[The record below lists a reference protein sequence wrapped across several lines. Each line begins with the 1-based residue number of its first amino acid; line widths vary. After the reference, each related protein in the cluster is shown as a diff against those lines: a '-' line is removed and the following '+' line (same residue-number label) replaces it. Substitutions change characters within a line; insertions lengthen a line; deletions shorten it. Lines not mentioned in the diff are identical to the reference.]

1 MKRARSQWLMILT
14 ATSLLFLFLLLTLT
28 LAGHGKYSS
37 SAAADFYYEQ
47 REFTTLDRNFGDTT
61 EGTDNENENSH
72 RLGIPKLPRFAYL
85 ISGSKGDG
93 PQLRR
98 LLQAVYHPRNYYLLH
113 LDLEASDAERLEL
126 AKYVKSES
134 AIRKFRNAMVIG
146 NADLVTAKGP
156 TMTAATLHAIAIL
169 LKRAKDWDWFINLG
183 ASDYPL
189 MSQDGFYYLGHSDLL
204 HIFSFLPRDLNF
216 LEHTSNIGWKESVKL
231 FNLNLFVLSSSVGL
245 GFYGLFINQRARP
258 IIIDPGLYHSKKSA
272 VFWAKERRS
281 IPASFKLYMGT
292 TLLHLSI
299 AYTFTSPRPCVKRE
313 PCALGSTWVVLT
325 KSFLEFCVWGWD
337 NLPRTLL
344 MYYTNFLSSP
354 EGYFHTVA
362 CNHKDYQNTT
372 VNHNLH
378 YIRWD
383 SPPKANPINLTL
395 EHYNDMVQSGAPFAG
410 TFSRDDPVLNK
421 IDKELL
427 RRPSG
432 HFTPGGW
439 CLGNLGENPC
449 LVYGN
454 SNAVKPTVVSKRL
467 EKLIVNLLDS
477 ENFRPKQCK

>member
-1 MKRARSQWLMILT
+1 MKRAHAQWLMILT
-14 ATSLLFLFLLLTLT
+14 ATSLLFLIVLLTVTLT
-28 LAGHGKYSS
+28 GHGKYSS
-37 SAAADFYYEQ
+37 GASDFYYEQ
-47 REFTTLDRNFGDTT
+47 RQFTTLDRNFGDTA
-61 EGTDNENENSH
+61 ENNDGDSN
-72 RLGIPKLPRFAYL
+72 RLGLPKLPRFAYF
-85 ISGSKGDG
+85 ISGSRGDV

-98 LLQAVYHPRNYYLLH
+98 LLQALYHPRNYYLLH

-126 AKYVKSES
+126 AKFVKSE
-134 AIRKFRNAMVIG
+134 ALIREFRNAMVIG

-156 TMTAATLHAIAIL
+156 TMIASTLHAIAIL
-169 LKRAKDWDWFINLG
+169 LKRAKDWDWFINLS

-189 MSQDGFYYLGHSDLL
+189 MSQDELL
-204 HIFSFLPRDLNF
+204 HIFSFLPRELNF
-216 LEHTSNIGWKESVKL
+216 LEHTSNIGWKE
-231 FNLNLFVLSSSVGL
+231 
-245 GFYGLFINQRARP
+245 NQRARP
-258 IIIDPGLYHSKKSA
+258 IIVDPGLYHSKKSG

-281 IPASFKLYMGT
+281 MPASFKLFM
-292 TLLHLSI
+292 
-299 AYTFTSPRPCVKRE
+299 
-313 PCALGSTWVVLT
+313 GSTWVVLT
-325 KSFLEFCVWGWD
+325 KSFLEFCVLGWD

-354 EGYFHTVA
+354 EGYFHTLA

-410 TFSRDDPVLNK
+410 SFARDDPVLDI

-427 RRPSG
+427 KRPRG
-432 HFTPGGW
+432 QFTPGGW
-439 CLGNLGENPC
+439 CLGKLGKDPC
-449 LVYGN
+449 LACGN
-454 SNAVKPTVVSKRL
+454 PNAVKPTVVSKML
-467 EKLIVNLLDS
+467 EKLIVKLLDS